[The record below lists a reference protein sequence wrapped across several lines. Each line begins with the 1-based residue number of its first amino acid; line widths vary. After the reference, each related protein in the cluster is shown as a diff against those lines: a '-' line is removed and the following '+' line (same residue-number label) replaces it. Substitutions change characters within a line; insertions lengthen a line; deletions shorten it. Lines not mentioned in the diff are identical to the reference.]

1 MAGGPVFWVFDPLNR
16 VDEMNRFM
24 LMGDATTGRTERTV
38 SPDENCH
45 ARTALVFEVDHV
57 IKACC
62 LIRR

>member
-1 MAGGPVFWVFDPLNR
+1 MADSPVFWVFDLLNR

-45 ARTALVFEVDHV
+45 ARTALVFG
-57 IKACC
+57 I
-62 LIRR
+62 